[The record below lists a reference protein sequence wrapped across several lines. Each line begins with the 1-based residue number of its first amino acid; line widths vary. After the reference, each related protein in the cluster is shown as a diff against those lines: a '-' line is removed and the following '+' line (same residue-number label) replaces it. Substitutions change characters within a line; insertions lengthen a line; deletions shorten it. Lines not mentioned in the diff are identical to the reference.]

1 MTVDDEIFN
10 KILSLE
16 KAVTKASIAVDQAV
30 AAHVDSKELLNEL
43 VELTRKETTQ
53 TSLSDFSLT
62 KHSVNKK
69 LSLDVIRKLIEDCD

>member
-1 MTVDDEIFN
+1 LTVDDEIFN

-16 KAVTKASIAVDQAV
+16 RAVTKASIAADQAV
-30 AAHVDSKELLNEL
+30 AAHVDSKELLKEL

-62 KHSVNKK
+62 KHSVNKE
-69 LSLDVIRKLIEDCD
+69 LSLDVIRELIKDCD

>member
-1 MTVDDEIFN
+1 LTVDDEIFN

-30 AAHVDSKELLNEL
+30 AAQVDSKELLNEL